1 VLDFIALIA
10 GLKHAGHA
18 VHGLIVG
25 DIDTRHR
32 KLAAQLG
39 SAVKAAGISDAISCT
54 GYREDLREI
63 MSVSRAV
70 VSLSRTP
77 EAFGR
82 TVNEAL
88 SLGVPVAGYD
98 HGGVGEQL
106 ARHFPA
112 GRVPPADRAAMADC
126 LAGWIASPPSMAGV
140 QPYTLQDMLE
150 RTLTL
155 YQQLAD
161 APRDIHRTGRARK

>member
-1 VLDFIALIA
+1 
-10 GLKHAGHA
+10 
-18 VHGLIVG
+18 
-25 DIDTRHR
+25 
-32 KLAAQLG
+32 
-39 SAVKAAGISDAISCT
+39 
-54 GYREDLREI
+54 
-63 MSVSRAV
+63 
-70 VSLSRTP
+70 LSRTP